1 MKTMS
6 KLAAGI
12 ATAVTLMSSGAAYSD
27 SQSEAR
33 GFIDGSTLSLL
44 NRNFYFNRD
53 FRDADPDDQS
63 YREEWAHGIMAFYKS
78 GFTTGPV
85 GFGVDAYGLLGL
97 KLDSGRGRAG
107 TGLLPVG
114 DDDRADDDYSS
125 AGGSIKLRY
134 ASTVLKYGEM
144 QTSAPVFATADS
156 RLLPETATGILLTSE
171 DIDGAVIEAGHFTA
185 YNYRNSTNSED
196 ELLVDTGEA
205 DRIGDS
211 IDFVGGRYEFS
222 DTLSASLYAS
232 SFEETWKQYYG
243 NLNYTFVLGEDQ
255 ALNFDANVYRTKD
268 AGDAYFGEIDNTAYS
283 LAAEYSIGAHGFTF
297 AYQKIDG
304 DTSFDY
310 VGGDSIVLANA
321 ASISDFKG
329 AHETSYQLRYDI
341 NFAAY
346 GVPGLKASARYIRG
360 DNVDG
365 TGADVNGAYAD
376 LQGDGGKHWERGFD
390 VRYTV
395 QSGPAKDL
403 SLRLRQATHRANDAQ
418 AEGDVDE
425 VRFIAEY
432 PLDLI

>member
-12 ATAVTLMSSGAAYSD
+12 ATAVALMTSGAAYSD
-27 SQSEAR
+27 TQSEAR
-33 GFIDGSTLSLL
+33 GFVQDSTLSLL

-63 YREEWAHGIMAFYKS
+63 YREEWAHGIMAFYES

-85 GFGVDAYGLLGL
+85 GFGLDAYGFMGL
-97 KLDSGRGRAG
+97 KLDSGRGRSG

-114 DDDRADDDYSS
+114 EDDRAEDDYSHL
-125 AGGSIKLRY
+125 GGSLKLRY

-156 RLLPETATGILLTSE
+156 RLLPETATGIHLVSE
-171 DIDGAVIEAGHFTA
+171 DIAGAVIEAGHFTA
-185 YNYRNSTNSED
+185 YNYRNSTNSND

-211 IDFVGGRYEFS
+211 IDFVGGKYEFS

-232 SFEETWKQYYG
+232 SFEDTWRQYFG
-243 NLNYTFVLGEDQ
+243 NLNYTFVLNEDQ
-255 ALNFDANVYRTKD
+255 AVNLDANVYRTKD
-268 AGDAYFGEIDNTAYS
+268 AGDSYFGDIDNLAYS
-283 LAAEYSIGAHGFTF
+283 LAAEYSIGAHALTF

-304 DTSFDY
+304 DASFDY
-310 VGGDSIVLANA
+310 VGGGSKFLANA

-341 NFAAY
+341 NFAGY
-346 GVPGLKASARYIRG
+346 GVPGLRASVRYIRG
-360 DNVDG
+360 DNIDG
-365 TGADVNGAYAD
+365 TGADSAGAYAG
-376 LQGDGGKHWERGFD
+376 LQGDDGKHWERGFD

-418 AEGDVDE
+418 GEGDVNE